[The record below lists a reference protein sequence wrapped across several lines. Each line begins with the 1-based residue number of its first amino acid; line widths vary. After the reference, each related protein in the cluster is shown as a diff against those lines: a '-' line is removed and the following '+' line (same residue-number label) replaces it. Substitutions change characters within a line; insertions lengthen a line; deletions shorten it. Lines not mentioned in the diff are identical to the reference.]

1 MSLFVTTTVVS
12 AENLGRAVA
21 DVESRADVAKIRL
34 RRLHASQ
41 AAGFATTLPC
51 GVCPPQLA
59 RQWPH

>member
-12 AENLGRAVA
+12 ADDLGQAIA

-34 RRLHASQ
+34 RQLRASQ
-41 AAGFATTLPC
+41 GTGFATTLPC

-59 RQWPH
+59 RHWPR